1 MAQVVEHLPNKYE
14 VMSSDCSTKKQKQKN
29 TLNPKDRITMWLSD
43 PITEYLPRGF
53 EIFLQWNVCTFMFT
67 AAYEQ

>member
-29 TLNPKDRITMWLSD
+29 TLNPKDRITM
-43 PITEYLPRGF
+43 
-53 EIFLQWNVCTFMFT
+53 
-67 AAYEQ
+67 